1 MLDTEVYFTFLFS
14 QSQEDLKGF
23 TLVQFG
29 RIFKKKNMIKI
40 DIQKKLS
47 NIKLKINENISQNS
61 FTVLFGESGAGKTSI
76 LNILA
81 GISEPDSG
89 EIIVGDEVWFSSK
102 KKINLPPQKREIGY
116 LFQDYALFP
125 NMTVFENIKFA
136 NSNIS
141 EIQKII
147 KIVGLQKLQNEKP
160 DNLSGGQKQRVALAR
175 AVVRKPKLLLLDEP
189 LSALDL
195 KMRENLQDKILE
207 IFENFNIT
215 VVLVSHDISEI
226 QKLAT
231 DILQIEQGKVIKKGT
246 PKEIFQ
252 ENIIFGKIE
261 KTLENNRFIIEIPNQ
276 HFTIGQRVKIC

>member
-1 MLDTEVYFTFLFS
+1 VLDTEVYLNFLFS

-47 NIKLKINENISQNS
+47 NIELKINENISQNS

-160 DNLSGGQKQRVALAR
+160 ANLSGGQKQRVALAR

-246 PKEIFQ
+246 PKEIFK

>member
-1 MLDTEVYFTFLFS
+1 MLDTEVYLNFLFS

-47 NIKLKINENISQNS
+47 NIELKINENISQNS

-160 DNLSGGQKQRVALAR
+160 ANLSGGQKQRVALAR

-246 PKEIFQ
+246 PKEIFK

>member
-1 MLDTEVYFTFLFS
+1 
-14 QSQEDLKGF
+14 
-23 TLVQFG
+23 
-29 RIFKKKNMIKI
+29 MIKI

-47 NIKLKINENISQNS
+47 NIELKIQERISQNS

-81 GISEPDSG
+81 GISQPDFG
-89 EIIVGDEVWFSSK
+89 EIIVSDEVWFSSK
-102 KKINLPPQKREIGY
+102 QKINLPPQKRQIGY

-136 NSNIS
+136 NSNLS
-141 EIQKII
+141 EVRKII
-147 KIVGLQKLQNEKP
+147 KIVGLESLQNEKP
-160 DNLSGGQKQRVALAR
+160 ENLSGGQKQRVALAR

-195 KMRENLQDKILE
+195 KMRLNLQDKILE

-215 VVLVSHDISEI
+215 IILVSHDILEI

-231 DILQIEQGKVIKKGT
+231 NILKIESGKVIKKGT

-252 ENIIFGKIE
+252 EDIIFGKVE
-261 KTLENNRFIIEIPNQ
+261 KIIDKNRFIIEMKNQ
-276 HFTIGQRVKIC
+276 NFQIGQRVKIC

>member
-1 MLDTEVYFTFLFS
+1 VLDTEVYLNFLFS